1 MCVCKVGM
9 RIGGVVSA
17 CSDDPQYYQY
27 IPIFVDAWRALFP
40 SIQIR
45 IIFVTDNPELERLPH
60 CLVPYM
66 DNIIPMMRDPSLGGA
81 FMSQV
86 VRILY
91 PSLWKTLGDDLA
103 ILTTDIDMIP
113 LNTDY
118 YTRPIE
124 TLPTN
129 AFVVFRPPSDNQI
142 YICYTAASS
151 STWSE
156 INRISTWQDIV
167 AAMHSV
173 ASRNWYSDQ
182 LLLYRYV
189 MASGLGERIHTLSDV
204 TTKFRR
210 LDRAHGISTSTQAQV
225 QAGAFSDYH
234 MHRPYTA
241 HVALLNSVLSWIQA
255 QT

>member
-1 MCVCKVGM
+1 M

-27 IPIFVDAWRALFP
+27 VPTFVDAWLALFP
-40 SIQIR
+40 SIKIR
-45 IIFVTDNPELERLPH
+45 IILVTDTPELERLPH

-66 DNIIPMMRDPSLGGA
+66 EHIIPMMRDPTLGGA

-113 LNTDY
+113 MNTHY

-124 TLPTN
+124 KLPAN

-156 INRISTWQDIV
+156 VNHISSWHDIIRT
-167 AAMHSV
+167 MHTLP
-173 ASRNWYSDQ
+173 ARNWYSDQ
-182 LLLYRYV
+182 QLLYRYV

-204 TTKFRR
+204 STRFRR
-210 LDRAHGISTSTQAQV
+210 LDRTHGISTSTEDEV
-225 QAGAFSDYH
+225 KAGAFSDYH
-234 MHRPYTA
+234 MHRPYAA
-241 HVALLNSVLSWIQA
+241 HVALLNSVLSWIQNGRNPTA
-255 QT
+255 A